1 MKKWVIGKPDAAVVA
16 ALHRQSDLSQLCC
29 TVLAAGGCLDI
40 TQAGERIGSRALS
53 DPFLLRD
60 MQEAADRINAAI
72 DDGTH
77 ICVYGDYDC
86 DGITATVILYS
97 FLSEIG
103 ANVSWRV
110 PERAEGYG
118 LNPDVIREMHDD
130 GVGLIVTV
138 DNGIA
143 AIAEA
148 ELAAELG
155 IDLVI
160 TDHHRPGKTL
170 PRAVAVVDAHREE
183 NLSPFRQYCGA
194 GIALLLVAALSDG
207 DTEMALEQF
216 GDLAAIAT
224 IADVVTL
231 TGENRYIVEMGM
243 QYLENTERPGLRA
256 LREISGLG
264 EKPLTARSIAFSLS
278 PRINATGRM
287 ASPRLAVELLLEE
300 NPRRAAE
307 LAEQINVLN
316 ARRMETEQGILA
328 AVSESLRACPDRL
341 YDRVLVLDG
350 EGWDAGVIGIT
361 AARLSERFGKPCF
374 MIGVKDGVGV
384 GSARSFGEFS
394 VFECLSACSD
404 CLEKFGGHPA
414 AGGFTVKAERI
425 AQFRERVAAFAAAQH
440 DVMPVRELR
449 AVCALTPAMLD
460 MEEIRSLSQLEP
472 FGEGNPEPVFLLE
485 NAQITAIR
493 SLSEGAHTK
502 FTLLA
507 GGQSYEALLFRTSP
521 EATGL
526 HVGDLCHM
534 MVQLSIN
541 VFRGRESVNLLVQDF
556 RTAGLNQSRMLAA
569 RQAYERLRRREAL
582 SPALYTSACPTREE
596 CITIYK
602 RVPQA
607 GIAIEQLALQL
618 HSEGLN
624 YCKLRVCLDIFAE
637 LGLMAIT
644 EPEGQVMLLPVTKKV
659 NLQDSTILR
668 NLEARQ
674 HGSTAARQPCC

>member
-1 MKKWVIGKPDAAVVA
+1 MKKWVIGKPDAAIVA

-29 TVLAAGGCLDI
+29 TVLAANGCSDI

-60 MQEAADRINAAI
+60 MQEAADCINAAV
-72 DDGTH
+72 DEGKH

-86 DGITATVILYS
+86 DGIVATTILYS

-118 LNPDVIREMHDD
+118 LNADVIREMQAS
-130 GVGLIVTV
+130 GVELIVTV

-143 AIAEA
+143 AVAEA
-148 ELAAELG
+148 DLAAELG
-155 IDLVI
+155 MELVI
-160 TDHHRPGKTL
+160 TDHHRPGKVL
-170 PRAVAVVDAHREE
+170 PRAAAVVDAHCED

-256 LREISGLG
+256 LREISGLTD
-264 EKPLTARSIAFSLS
+264 KPLTARSIAFSLS
-278 PRINATGRM
+278 PRINAAGRM
-287 ASPRLAVELLLEE
+287 ASPMLAVELLLEE

-307 LAEQINVLN
+307 LAEQINALN
-316 ARRMETEQGILA
+316 ARRMETEQGILG
-328 AVSESLRACPDRL
+328 AVCESLRAEPDRL

-350 EGWDAGVIGIT
+350 EGWDSGVIGIT

-374 MIGVKDGVGV
+374 MISVHNGVGV
-384 GSARSFGEFS
+384 GSARSFGDFS
-394 VFECLSACSD
+394 VFEALTACAD

-425 AQFRERVAAFAAAQH
+425 PEFREKIAAFAAAQH
-440 DVMPVRELR
+440 DVMPVRELK
-449 AVCALTPAMLD
+449 AVCALTPAMLAL
-460 MEEIRSLSQLEP
+460 EEIRSLSQLEP
-472 FGEGNPEPVFLLE
+472 FGEDNPEPVFLLE

-493 SLSEGAHTK
+493 GLSEGAHTK
-502 FTLLA
+502 FTLLV
-507 GGQSYEALLFRTSP
+507 GGQTYEALLFRTSP

-526 HVGDLCHM
+526 HVGDVCHM
-534 MVQLSIN
+534 MVQPGVNS
-541 VFRGRESVNLLVQDF
+541 FRGKESVNLIVQDY
-556 RTAGLNQSRMLAA
+556 RAAGLNQSRMLAA
-569 RQAYERLRRREAL
+569 MQAYERLRRKEAL
-582 SPALYTSACPTREE
+582 GSALYRSACPTREE
-596 CITIYK
+596 CVTIYRSIPK
-602 RVPQA
+602 T
-607 GIAIEQLALQL
+607 GIAIEKLALQL
-618 HSEGLN
+618 YAQGIN
-624 YCKLRVCLDIFAE
+624 YCKLRVGLDVFTE
-637 LGLMAIT
+637 LGLMQIT
-644 EPEGQVMLLPVTKKV
+644 EPEGIASLLPVQKKV

-668 NLEARQ
+668 DLEARQ
-674 HGSTAARQPCC
+674 PCS